1 VLDLSGTRLTG
12 SVANWDGSDL
22 ISLEEL
28 RVLHS
33 STFLGSLLFYCCF
46 FFYISGSRTI
56 QMILNG
62 VCSVHGNKCE
72 IHLLDLVHENGYGS
86 YLDNNRINIG
96 TLKLL
101 ELLNFEQ

>member
-1 VLDLSGTRLTG
+1 
-12 SVANWDGSDL
+12 
-22 ISLEEL
+22 
-28 RVLHS
+28 
-33 STFLGSLLFYCCF
+33 
-46 FFYISGSRTI
+46 
-56 QMILNG
+56 MILNG